1 MLSHKRAQGSIK
13 YLPAERELIV
23 QVGLDQGN
31 DRMFSLCHAQHLPGK
46 VQPHRFASL
55 PQHEAQMGAG
65 AATGIEDPFRRP
77 RSKERHGIAPV
88 ESDQWVWC
96 LVVTF
101 RPEIVTFTH
110 AESGKLLAHTTLKFC
125 FGIRIFSFIPKRY
138 HRIDSRCAARWHPAR
153 EQGHAR
159 NRDQQSQRGEG
170 TQKYRVE
177 NGAAPPVRTRF
188 VRATEWHR
196 PDEWGSWPES
206 QR

>member
-1 MLSHKRAQGSIK
+1 
-13 YLPAERELIV
+13 
-23 QVGLDQGN
+23 
-31 DRMFSLCHAQHLPGK
+31 MFSLCHAQHLPGK

-65 AATGIEDPFRRP
+65 AATGIEDPFRRA

-125 FGIRIFSFIPKRY
+125 FGIRIFS
-138 HRIDSRCAARWHPAR
+138 SRR
-153 EQGHAR
+153 R
-159 NRDQQSQRGEG
+159 NPEG
-170 TQKYRVE
+170 SR
-177 NGAAPPVRTRF
+177 
-188 VRATEWHR
+188 
-196 PDEWGSWPES
+196 
-206 QR
+206 